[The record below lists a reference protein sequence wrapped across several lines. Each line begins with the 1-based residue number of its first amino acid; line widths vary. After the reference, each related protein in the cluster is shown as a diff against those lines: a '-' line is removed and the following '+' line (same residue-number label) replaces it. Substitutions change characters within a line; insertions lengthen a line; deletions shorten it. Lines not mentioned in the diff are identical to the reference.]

1 MRKFFY
7 GRLALTNLKKNSK
20 TYLPFLLTCIGT
32 VIMFYNIC
40 ALAFHGS
47 IQGSTAAMME
57 MGMEIIAIFAVIFLF
72 YTNSF
77 LIKRRK
83 KEFGLFNILGMEKK
97 HIGRIMAWETLYTAL
112 ISLFGGLLLG
122 ILFSKLIT
130 LFLYKLIN
138 FNPNIG
144 FAVSGKGVL
153 YTLVLFGAIFFLL
166 LLNNLR
172 HVHTAN
178 PIELLQGGNVGE
190 KEPKTKW
197 LIAVIG
203 LIALGTGYYLALSIE
218 TPLAAISYFFTA
230 VIAVIVGTYFLFTA
244 GSIALLKLLKKNKAY
259 FYQTKHFTTVSGMIY
274 RMKQNAAGLAS
285 ICVMS
290 TMVVVMIST
299 TVSMFI
305 GAEDL
310 LDNRFP
316 KDFALTA
323 QYTPEDHFEADAFS
337 GQVKNVL
344 ADYPGKTDNYN
355 AYTYLCFNTKRSNN
369 HFSAGDNAYIKAA
382 DADDLAILV
391 ITTAADYQ
399 KGTGKSLNLT
409 DDQVAVYA
417 ENMSSVVDTIQVFDE
432 RFPIKER
439 LSEPVTMGNPVAWQ
453 IDIVHL
459 IVADENALNRLY
471 QDQANVYGDQASPIS
486 YEVSFDLSLPESEKI
501 AFSQSILVDKMYQT
515 YFSEGKTSYETEY
528 ASKELSRSSFYE
540 LYGGLFFLGIFL
552 GTLFLMATVLII
564 YYKQIVEGFD
574 DKERY
579 HIMQKVGMSK
589 EEIKKSVH
597 SQVLTIFALPLIVA
611 AIHVTVAFPLF
622 TKLLALL
629 SLTNVPLFLKC
640 TVATILIFAI
650 VYSLVYGLT
659 ARTYYKIIN
668 GKDF

>member
-7 GRLALTNLKKNSK
+7 ARLALTNLKKNSK

-40 ALAFHGS
+40 ALTFHGS
-47 IQGSTAAMME
+47 IQVSTAAMME
-57 MGMEIIAIFAVIFLF
+57 MGMDIIAVFAVIFLF

-97 HIGRIMAWETLYTAL
+97 HIGRIMAWETFYAAL

-138 FNPNIG
+138 FDPNIG

-153 YTLVLFGAIFFLL
+153 YTLVLFGGIFFLL

-203 LIALGTGYYLALSIE
+203 LIALGIGYYLALSTE
-218 TPLAAISYFFTA
+218 TPLQQSRFFTA

-259 FYQTKHFTTVSGMIY
+259 YYQTKHFTTVSGMIY

-305 GAEDL
+305 GVEDL
-310 LDNRFP
+310 LTNRFP

-337 GQVKNVL
+337 GQIKNVL
-344 ADYPGKTDNYN
+344 ADYPGKTDDYN
-355 AYTYLCFNTKRSNN
+355 AYTYLSFNTKRSNN

-399 KGTGKSLNLT
+399 KETGKSLDLT
-409 DDQVAVYA
+409 DNQVAVYA
-417 ENMSSVVDTIQVFDE
+417 ESLSSVTDTIQVFDE
-432 RFPIKER
+432 RFQIKKR
-439 LSEPVTMGNPVAWQ
+439 LSQPITMGNPVAWQ

-459 IVADENALNRLY
+459 IVADENMLNRLY
-471 QDQANVYGDQASPIS
+471 QAQSEVYGDHASSIS
-486 YEVSFDLSLPESEKI
+486 YEVSFDLSLPESEKA
-501 AFSQSILVDKMYQT
+501 AFSQSILVNKMYQT

-528 ASKELSRSSFYE
+528 ASKQLSRSSFYE

-552 GTLFLMATVLII
+552 GALFLMATVLII

-640 TVATILIFAI
+640 TVFTILVFA
-650 VYSLVYGLT
+650 VAYSLVYGLT

-668 GKDF
+668 GESN

>member
-20 TYLPFLLTCIGT
+20 TYIPFLLTSIGT
-32 VIMFYNIC
+32 IIMFYNIC
-40 ALAFHGS
+40 ALTFHSG

-57 MGMEIIAIFAVIFLF
+57 MGMEVIAIFAVIFLF

-97 HIGRIMAWETLYTAL
+97 HIGRIMAWETLYTVVIAL
-112 ISLFGGLLLG
+112 FTGLLLG

-130 LFLYKLIN
+130 LLLYKLID
-138 FNPNIG
+138 FDPNIA
-144 FAVSGKGVL
+144 FAVSSKGIL

-178 PIELLQGGNVGE
+178 PVELLQGGNVGE

-203 LIALGTGYYLALSIE
+203 LIALGIGYYLALSIE
-218 TPLAAISYFFTA
+218 TPLAAISYFFAA

-244 GSIALLKLLKKNKAY
+244 GSIVLLKLLKKNKAY
-259 FYQTKHFTTVSGMIY
+259 YYQTKHFTTISGMIY

-290 TMVVVMIST
+290 TMVVIMIST
-299 TVSMFI
+299 TISMFI
-305 GAEDL
+305 GVEDL
-310 LDNRFP
+310 LTNRFP

-323 QYTPEDHFEADAFS
+323 QYTPEDHFDADAFS
-337 GQVKNVL
+337 GQVKDVL
-344 ADYPGKTDNYN
+344 ADYPGKTEDYS
-355 AYTYLCFNTKRSNN
+355 AYTYLAFNTKRSNN
-369 HFSAGDNAYIKAA
+369 HFSAGDNAFIKAA

-391 ITTAADYQ
+391 VTTETDYQ
-399 KGTGKSLNLT
+399 KETGKFLGLNEN
-409 DDQVAVYA
+409 QVAVFA
-417 ENMSSVVDTIQVFDE
+417 ESLSSSADTIQVFDK
-432 RFPIKER
+432 RFQIKEK
-439 LSEPVTMGNPVAWQ
+439 LSQPITMGNPVAWQ
-453 IDIVHL
+453 VDIVHL
-459 IVADENALNRLY
+459 IVADENVLNTLY
-471 QDQANVYGDQASPIS
+471 QAQSDVYGDNASFLC
-486 YEVSFDLSLPESEKI
+486 YEVSFDLALPESEKD
-501 AFSQSILVDKMYQT
+501 AFSQSILVDKMFET
-515 YFSEGKTSYETEY
+515 YFGEGKTAYETYY
-528 ASKELSRSSFYE
+528 ASKQLSRSSFYE
-540 LYGGLFFLGIFL
+540 IYGGLFFLGIFL
-552 GTLFLMATVLII
+552 GALFLMATVLII

-589 EEIKKSVH
+589 DEIKRSVR
-597 SQVLTIFALPLIVA
+597 SQVLTIFGLPLIVA

-640 TVATILIFAI
+640 TVLTILVFAV